1 MDDEHDIVDLLR
13 YNLGKEGYEVS
24 SAFNGREALEK
35 ASSVPDLILLDVLM
49 PELDGFET
57 CKRLKSDPRT
67 THVPVIFLT
76 ASSSEIDEVLGLEL
90 GADDYIQKPISPRKL
105 IARVKTVFRR
115 AEQGSEE
122 SAEAQVIT
130 AGRIEINRS
139 TYTVRIGRKE
149 VFFPK
154 KEFELLALLASNRGK
169 VFTREALLDAIWG
182 SNVVVVDRTV
192 DVHVRK
198 VREKLGADANLIE
211 TIKGVGYR
219 FKES

>member
-1 MDDEHDIVDLLR
+1 VDLLR
-13 YNLGKEGYEVS
+13 YNLGKEGYEVL
-24 SAFNGREALEK
+24 SAFNGEEALEK
-35 ASSVPDLILLDVLM
+35 SSTVPDLIMLDVLM

-57 CKRLKSDPRT
+57 CKRLKANPRT
-67 THVPVIFLT
+67 AHIPVIFLT
-76 ASSSEIDEVLGLEL
+76 ASSNEIDEVLGLEL
-90 GADDYIQKPISPRKL
+90 GADDYVQKPISPRKL
-105 IARVKTVFRR
+105 IARVKAVFRR
-115 AEQGSEE
+115 AEQGAEE
-122 SAEAQVIT
+122 PAEARVIT

-139 TYTVRIGRKE
+139 TYTIKIGRKE

-198 VREKLGADANLIE
+198 VREKLGGDANLIE

>member
-1 MDDEHDIVDLLR
+1 V
-13 YNLGKEGYEVS
+13 
-24 SAFNGREALEK
+24 K
-35 ASSVPDLILLDVLM
+35 A
-49 PELDGFET
+49 
-57 CKRLKSDPRT
+57 
-67 THVPVIFLT
+67 
-76 ASSSEIDEVLGLEL
+76 
-90 GADDYIQKPISPRKL
+90 
-105 IARVKTVFRR
+105 VFRR
-115 AEQGSEE
+115 SEQGAEE
-122 SAEAQVIT
+122 APESRVIT

-198 VREKLGADANLIE
+198 VREKLGGEANLIE

-219 FKES
+219 FKEQ